1 MNFHDLRIIVGQI
14 KKTMRCQKCDG
25 KYGDIDIEVIG
36 SLNCD
41 ESFFQ
46 AFCPDCE
53 TESVIHVNMQ
63 VEPLPGEFPVRL
75 GTAPRMEHI
84 SSNEVLDMHNFLKSF
99 NGSFNDMFRDKE
111 KNQNF

>member
-1 MNFHDLRIIVGQI
+1 MNFHDLKIIVGQI
-14 KKTMRCQKCDG
+14 KKTMRCQKCAG

-41 ESFFQ
+41 ESFFH
-46 AFCPDCE
+46 AFCPECE

-63 VEPLPGEFPVRL
+63 IEPMEGDMPIRL

-84 SSNEVLDMHNFLKSF
+84 TSNEVLDMHNFLKGF
-99 NGSFNDMFRDKE
+99 NGNFNDMFQQE
-111 KNQNF
+111 KNQNS